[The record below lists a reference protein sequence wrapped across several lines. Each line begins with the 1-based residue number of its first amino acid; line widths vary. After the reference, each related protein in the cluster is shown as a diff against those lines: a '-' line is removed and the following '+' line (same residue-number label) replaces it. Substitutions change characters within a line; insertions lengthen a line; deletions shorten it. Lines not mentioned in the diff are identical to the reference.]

1 MRDEPF
7 DSKLDSCEVSF
18 DSPPSTLRVS
28 FFFHHER
35 LQQANFVWL
44 TGFHSKSQD
53 HLFII
58 DHHFVEMSLTHRKK
72 PDQISQI
79 WSMMELKLIPPVKGI
94 WDEHMHERSSK
105 VAH

>member
-18 DSPPSTLRVS
+18 DSPFYFLR
-28 FFFHHER
+28 FFIMS

-44 TGFHSKSQD
+44 TGFQSKSQD

-58 DHHFVEMSLTHRKK
+58 DHHFVEMSLTHRK
-72 PDQISQI
+72 PDRLRSFDD
-79 WSMMELKLIPPVKGI
+79 GI
-94 WDEHMHERSSK
+94 KINSTIERNMG
-105 VAH
+105 

>member
-72 PDQISQI
+72 PR
-79 WSMMELKLIPPVKGI
+79 PPLSDRVHDGI
-94 WDEHMHERSSK
+94 KINSTSERNMG
-105 VAH
+105 